1 MPGCRGAR
9 CVSELELGGPSPA
22 SHATLPSSPPLFPPP
37 SLLPHAA
44 AGNHSEEQRKAAYL
58 YGTYVGQ
65 AFQLIDDALD
75 FEGTLSTTGKAP
87 LADLQSG
94 LATAP
99 TLFAAEEFPKLA
111 VLIARKFE
119 SPGDVDEALAL
130 VNRSQGVLRCK
141 QLAQVHAEK
150 AIEAV
155 QAIGPSAAR
164 DALVALAA
172 KVVTRTH

>member
-1 MPGCRGAR
+1 M
-9 CVSELELGGPSPA
+9 
-22 SHATLPSSPPLFPPP
+22 
-37 SLLPHAA
+37 
-44 AGNHSEEQRKAAYL
+44 
-58 YGTYVGQ
+58 GQ

-75 FEGTLSTTGKAP
+75 FEGTQQTTGKAP

-99 TLFAAEEFPKLA
+99 TLFAAEEFPKLKA
-111 VLIARKFE
+111 LIARKFE
-119 SPGDVDEALAL
+119 LPGDVDEALVL
-130 VNRSQGVLRCK
+130 VQQSQGVERCK
-141 QLAQVHAEK
+141 RLARVHAEM

-155 QAIGPSAAR
+155 LSIGPSPAR

>member
-1 MPGCRGAR
+1 M
-9 CVSELELGGPSPA
+9 
-22 SHATLPSSPPLFPPP
+22 
-37 SLLPHAA
+37 
-44 AGNHSEEQRKAAYL
+44 
-58 YGTYVGQ
+58 
-65 AFQLIDDALD
+65 
-75 FEGTLSTTGKAP
+75 STIGKAP
-87 LADLQSG
+87 LADLKSG

-111 VLIARKFE
+111 VLIGRKFE

-130 VNRSQGVLRCK
+130 VNKSQGVKRCK